1 MFLEGEA
8 RAEGAIGARYR
19 LQVLNRISQQW
30 NPTQLPCSGD
40 YATFGTD
47 NDRSDGEDE
56 GCLEDARAWSSGL
69 VWCENDHHNEDN
81 TGWGYHDALCMGANG
96 WAAAVDS
103 AYGIVEN
110 PFIGVS
116 GSVRVKLRVCLH
128 PEDGPMA

>member
-1 MFLEGEA
+1 MLRRELDSDRDESHATSLRRFAGASQGASGE
-8 RAEGAIGARYR
+8 
-19 LQVLNRISQQW
+19 S
-30 NPTQLPCSGD
+30 
-40 YATFGTD
+40 
-47 NDRSDGEDE
+47 
-56 GCLEDARAWSSGL
+56 ARAWSEL
-69 VWCENDHHNEDN
+69 VWCENDHHSEDN
-81 TGWGYHDALCMGANG
+81 TGWGYYDALHMGANG